1 MRTLRTAT
9 LVACSLAF
17 VGQAH
22 AQQPTE
28 PTAPPLVP
36 PAAPPPATA
45 PIAPLAEPPTVP
57 PPPPQ
62 TAPPVETKPAEE
74 PKPEGGFFPKDGF
87 TLRSSDEAWRAR
99 IRLQSFIRASVR
111 VNGKA
116 QLANPFMTLRP
127 ILEGQLYKKWI
138 RYWTSLELAA
148 NPVYLLDS
156 YVEIQPVDAIGVRIG
171 QQWTPFSR
179 HEAIYGPGQLLFPEW
194 NPAADYFWTGRDK
207 GITLFGAFAEGKLD
221 YSLGAYVGSPLRQFQ
236 PIRGNY
242 QFIARVGL
250 SPQGPVGS
258 EFAYAEGD
266 APTPTR
272 WAFGLNAVTSKIDPG
287 VENFNPSTFKFDAS
301 PTNVTTLNN
310 AAGFDIFLQS
320 QRVMGLVEGYIR
332 RTDPHTTGQADFTS
346 IGGFAQLGLMV
357 YKRDLDLAV
366 RGTYLDPN
374 VDADRDQAFAIEG
387 NTSWYIHAPWVVV
400 KARYGYGYQR
410 TPNEGV
416 SAQDSAGAK
425 LISAPGPIHVLT
437 AQINTVF

>member
-1 MRTLRTAT
+1 MRSPRTAI
-9 LVACSLAF
+9 LVMCSLFLA
-17 VGQAH
+17 GQAR
-22 AQQPTE
+22 AQQP
-28 PTAPPLVP
+28 P
-36 PAAPPPATA
+36 
-45 PIAPLAEPPTVP
+45 EPPTVP
-57 PPPPQ
+57 PPPPH
-62 TAPPVETKPAEE
+62 TEPPIETKHAEE

-99 IRLQSFIRASVR
+99 IRLQSFIRASAR
-111 VNGKA
+111 INGKA

-179 HEAIYGPGQLLFPEW
+179 HEAIYGPAQLLFPEW

-242 QFIARVGL
+242 QLIARIGL

-272 WAFGLNAVTSKIDPG
+272 WAFGVNAVTSKIDPG
-287 VENFNPSTFKFDAS
+287 VENFNPSTFKFDTA
-301 PTNVTTLNN
+301 PTNVTTLNH

-320 QRVMGLVEGYIR
+320 PRVMGLVEGYAR
-332 RTDPHTTGQADFTS
+332 RTDPHSAGADFTS
-346 IGGFAQLGLMV
+346 MGGFAQLGLML
-357 YKRDLDLAV
+357 YKRDLDVAV

-374 VDADRDQAFAIEG
+374 LKADHDQAFAIEG
-387 NTSWYIHAPWVVV
+387 GSSWYIHAPWVVV

-410 TPNEGV
+410 TPTEGA
-416 SAQDSAGAK
+416 SAQDSGGAK
-425 LISAPGPIHVLT
+425 LIAAPGPIHVLT